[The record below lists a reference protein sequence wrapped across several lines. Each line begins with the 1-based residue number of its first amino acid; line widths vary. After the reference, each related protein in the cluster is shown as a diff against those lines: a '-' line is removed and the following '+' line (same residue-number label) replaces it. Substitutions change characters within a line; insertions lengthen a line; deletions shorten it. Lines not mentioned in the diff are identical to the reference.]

1 MKYTKSEL
9 REAKNRI
16 DDILYKLNDKLPY
29 VRTKD
34 GWNWMYHKLVGDN
47 LEELN
52 QVLAPLKTHIIDND
66 DYSLAVEMNDKVT
79 PVWKEYCK
87 RANRGEFDVRQD
99 PYPDDVKIEDGFLT
113 NEREIHS
120 EAIPVQVTI
129 SDLRAWIKE
138 QEPNPN
144 QLNPT
149 ADTFFDAFRSIA
161 HDCIVFIGFKYR
173 TRKEKP
179 QDKPGDIVGRLES
192 YKKTVAISK
201 LMKEIQSHIDS
212 CQSTSETESY
222 ISSLLLPFKELCEV
236 LRPPIMNEETRLFI
250 DLLCYSA
257 INHEKEKPGTI
268 EYCLRSLMND
278 MDKYSFELYNV
289 LIQNS
294 IDLNEYQQKTGVYFR
309 REWNPANSLF
319 FKFGDLELI
328 DSLSQEEEVEK
339 QEDGHNKDA
348 QQEEKEKPTFT
359 RTINEYELGKYFN
372 AAFKGSGKNQNYFEL
387 LVSDLKDLHT
397 IKDCCVVAVMIWENK
412 SSFIKPS
419 RSFAK
424 WCRCFFDCID
434 VKVTAKY
441 NYSKK
446 ETPTR
451 ELKRKFYY
459 L

>member
-1 MKYTKSEL
+1 
-9 REAKNRI
+9 
-16 DDILYKLNDKLPY
+16 
-29 VRTKD
+29 
-34 GWNWMYHKLVGDN
+34 
-47 LEELN
+47 
-52 QVLAPLKTHIIDND
+52 
-66 DYSLAVEMNDKVT
+66 
-79 PVWKEYCK
+79 
-87 RANRGEFDVRQD
+87 
-99 PYPDDVKIEDGFLT
+99 
-113 NEREIHS
+113 
-120 EAIPVQVTI
+120 
-129 SDLRAWIKE
+129 
-138 QEPNPN
+138 
-144 QLNPT
+144 
-149 ADTFFDAFRSIA
+149 
-161 HDCIVFIGFKYR
+161 
-173 TRKEKP
+173 
-179 QDKPGDIVGRLES
+179 
-192 YKKTVAISK
+192 
-201 LMKEIQSHIDS
+201 MKEIQNHIDN
-212 CQSTSETESY
+212 CQSTLETESY

-412 SSFIKPS
+412 SSCIKPS